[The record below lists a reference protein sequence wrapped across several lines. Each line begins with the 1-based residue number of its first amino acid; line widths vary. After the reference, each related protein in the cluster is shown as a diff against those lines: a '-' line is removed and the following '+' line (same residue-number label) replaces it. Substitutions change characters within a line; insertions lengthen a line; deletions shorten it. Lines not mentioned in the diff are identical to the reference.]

1 MNVRPGISAEE
12 ALQHTEWVGR
22 LARALAAIDAED
34 LAQDAWEAAL
44 ESDEAPKSEL
54 RAWLTGVMRNL
65 SAMGARGRA
74 RRERR
79 EAASVVPEPS
89 LAPDELLERL
99 QLQQL
104 VAKLVSELDEPVRLV
119 LFLRYYE
126 GLSAAEIGERLQIP
140 AGTVRWRLKTGVDAL
155 RERLDQSF
163 NGERSKWMSLLLPT
177 LALASAGKGG
187 VLPGVMWMKANKVV
201 LGVLSAVVLA
211 VLGAWWWWPNAQ
223 AASAEAQGAAAR
235 QVAAAGASGLR
246 AGGPADTAPTLVP
259 KWMSQPDAPVRRVAG
274 RVISSGQPVANAVV
288 RLESQTQN
296 EGVRELRTTAT
307 GTFDF
312 GVQLPL
318 RYTVGASA
326 PGLTGRV
333 AEIDLRDPSA
343 SPAPEALELVLT
355 GCDAKVMGRVL
366 DAASLP
372 IERAWLRVRGG
383 VGAESNAKGEYELC
397 LPLGDH
403 QLRVGANGY
412 GTVKIAV
419 LALGRVQRDV
429 VLAPE
434 AFISGRVVADAS
446 GAPIADAVVRGVP
459 VQFMKEGP
467 MGNGVLSGPDGRFRL
482 PVSPG
487 SYKVGASFANSM
499 TSSDVQVSAVVGQPG
514 SDVVL
519 RLKEGTTLRGRV
531 MEAGKPV
538 AGAQVQVIWAN
549 GGQELDAFSQDD
561 GRFVL
566 HGVRKGEV
574 AFFASPFEVV
584 SPKRMKIVKEDETV
598 ELEVKP
604 QGSLQGVITREQ
616 KPVPFAQIDVIPGTT
631 MAITAYADANG
642 KYVVRGLA
650 AGKYE
655 VVASSSVVGGF
666 IDKEVVLAP
675 QENRQLDLELSNAA
689 TIEGKV
695 VAADG
700 TPVPSAMVVFTH
712 TTMGD
717 EGRGVTDADGHFRCM
732 QMTGGGDYLPRV
744 FPSVSSRTP
753 YKPATGTSFAP
764 TRLADG
770 SSRVE
775 NVTLTINYERL
786 RISGRVIDK
795 EGAPVAD
802 VHLRAQP
809 AQPGELPDFASWL
822 MAPSTVS
829 DGQGNFT
836 FEGLTSGNWAIQA
849 RGADGAESTVT
860 DLQAGAKNV
869 TITLKAP
876 SGIEGTLVDFEEP
889 PVVYAAVSHQSR
901 FVGGQVTG
909 NTFRVTVPQGKYVLS
924 AMNAAEG
931 DVKLV
936 EVKEGQWTKVTMTSH
951 GRGVVTG
958 TVIDHRTRAPLNDF
972 VCHVVAAG
980 DGMAGITN
988 WDERSSPRT
997 DEQGYFVADPAP
1009 AGSIQVACMGDWRE
1023 FSSGTALATVPRG
1036 GKVNVAMEAVRRTR
1050 PLQSAGDIGLIFM
1063 DTLDAEIATVRPGT
1077 PAAKAGLMPGEFVV
1091 AVDGEPTTALDSNG
1105 VQVLIG
1111 NHEPGS
1117 KVVLTVLRGN
1127 QRRDVTVSVV
1137 MSIP

>member
-1 MNVRPGISAEE
+1 MNGPTGISAEE

-22 LARALAAIDAED
+22 LARALAAIDADD

-44 ESDEAPKSEL
+44 ERGEAPRSEL

-79 EAASVVPEPS
+79 EAAAEVPEPA
-89 LAPDELLERL
+89 LRPDELLERL

-104 VAKLVSELDEPVRLV
+104 VAKLVTELDEPVRLV

-126 GLSAAEIGERLQIP
+126 GLSAAEIGARLKIP

-163 NGERSKWMSLLLPT
+163 DGERTRWMSLLVPT

-187 VLPGVMWMKANKVV
+187 FLPGVMWMKANKVAF
-201 LGVLSAVVLA
+201 GVLSAVLLA
-211 VLGAWWWWPNAQ
+211 VLGAWWWWPSAQ
-223 AASAEAQGAAAR
+223 ASSGDGEGASARQAATQRGSAPRQG
-235 QVAAAGASGLR
+235 GDPHAS
-246 AGGPADTAPTLVP
+246 PTLVP
-259 KWMSQPDAPVRRVAG
+259 KWMAQAEASERRVAG
-274 RVISSGQPVANAVV
+274 RVSAGGQPVANAVV

-296 EGVRELRTTAT
+296 EGVIERRTSAA

-312 GVQLPL
+312 GAQLPL
-318 RYTVGASA
+318 RYTVAASA

-333 AEIDLRDPSA
+333 LELDLRAPSA

-355 GCDAKVMGRVL
+355 GCDAKVMGRVT

-372 IERAWLRVRGG
+372 IEHAWLRVRGG
-383 VGAESNAKGEYELC
+383 VGVESNARGEYELC

-403 QLRVGANGY
+403 QLRVGGNGY
-412 GTVKIAV
+412 GTVKINV

-429 VLAPE
+429 VLTPE

-467 MGNGVLSGPDGRFRL
+467 MSNGVLSGPDGRFRL

-487 SYKVGASFANSM
+487 SYKVGATFANA
-499 TSSDVQVSAVVGQPG
+499 TTAADVQVSAVVGQPG
-514 SDVVL
+514 SEVVL

-531 MEAGKPV
+531 ISAGKPV
-538 AGAQVQVIWAN
+538 AGAQVQLVWAN

-561 GRFVL
+561 GRFVIP
-566 HGVRKGEV
+566 GVRKGDV
-574 AFFASPFEVV
+574 TFLASPYEVV
-584 SPKRMKIVKEDETV
+584 SPKRMKIVKDEETV

-604 QGSLQGVITREQ
+604 QGSVQGLITHDS
-616 KPVPFAQIDVIPGTT
+616 KPVPFAQLEVVPGTT
-631 MAITAYADANG
+631 MAFTVSADASG
-642 KYVVRGLA
+642 RYVARGLA
-650 AGKYE
+650 AGKYQLI
-655 VVASSSVVGGF
+655 ASSTAVGGF

-675 QENRQLDLELSNAA
+675 QEHRQLDLELSNAA

-700 TPVPSAMVVFTH
+700 TPVPNAMVVFSHAET
-712 TTMGD
+712 GD
-717 EGRGVTDADGHFRCM
+717 EGRGVTDADGRFRCM

-744 FPSVSSRTP
+744 FPSATSRTP
-753 YKPATGTSFAP
+753 YKPASGTTFAP

-770 SSRVE
+770 ASHAE
-775 NVTLTINYERL
+775 NVTLTVNYERL

-795 EGAPVAD
+795 EGAPIAD
-802 VHLRAQP
+802 VHLRTQL

-822 MAPSTVS
+822 VSPTAVS
-829 DGQGNFT
+829 DDRGNFT
-836 FEGLTSGNWAIQA
+836 FEGLTSGNWAVQA
-849 RGADGAESTVT
+849 RAADGAENTIT
-860 DLQAGAKNV
+860 DVQAGAKNV
-869 TITLKAP
+869 VITLKAP

-889 PVVYAAVSHQSR
+889 PVVYAAVFHQSR
-901 FVGGQVTG
+901 FVGGQVSG
-909 NTFRVTVPQGKYVLS
+909 NTFRVTVPEGVYVLS
-924 AMNAAEG
+924 VMNAAEG
-931 DVKLV
+931 DVKRV

-951 GRGVVTG
+951 GRAVVTG

-980 DGMAGITN
+980 DGLAGITN

-997 DEQGYFVADPAP
+997 DEQGAFVADPAP
-1009 AGSIQVACMGDWRE
+1009 AGSIQINCMGDWRE
-1023 FSSGTALATVPRG
+1023 FSSATGTATVARG
-1036 GKVNVAMEAVRRTR
+1036 GKVNVLLEAVRKTR
-1050 PLQSAGDIGLIFM
+1050 REQLAGDIGVIFM
-1063 DTLDAEIATVRPGT
+1063 DTVEADIAIVRPGT
-1077 PAAKAGLMPGEFVV
+1077 PAAKAGLAVGERVI
-1091 AVDGEPTTALDSNG
+1091 AVDGEPVGAIDSQG
-1105 VQVLIG
+1105 VQALIG

-1117 KVVLTVLRGN
+1117 KVVLTVMRGN
-1127 QRRDVTVSVV
+1127 QRRDVAVPVV
-1137 MSIP
+1137 TSIP